1 MSIQILPPEVLERIL
16 LSANLTHKDIINF
29 SLTCKRFQ
37 MCSDSNEIWR
47 ELYSKEI
54 FDALNLNDTEEE
66 IDWKQQFIL
75 YTQTSKILKITQSCT
90 FF

>member
-1 MSIQILPPEVLERIL
+1 
-16 LSANLTHKDIINF
+16 
-29 SLTCKRFQ
+29 

-90 FF
+90 F